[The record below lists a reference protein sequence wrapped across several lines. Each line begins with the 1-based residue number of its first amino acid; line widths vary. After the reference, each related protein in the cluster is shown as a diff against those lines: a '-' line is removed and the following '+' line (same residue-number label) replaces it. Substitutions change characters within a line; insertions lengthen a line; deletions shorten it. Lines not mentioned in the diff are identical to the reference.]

1 MDYRNARNQLTL
13 SERQVDNQKQNTQLA
28 EQLYE
33 ATSLSYKEGVAP
45 LTELLDAETS
55 LQQAQ
60 SNYLSALLQLK
71 VSELDL
77 LKTSGQLATLLETE
91 L

>member
-1 MDYRNARNQLTL
+1 
-13 SERQVDNQKQNTQLA
+13 
-28 EQLYE
+28 
-33 ATSLSYKEGVAP
+33 VAP

-55 LQQAQ
+55 LQQAH

-77 LKTSGQLATLLETE
+77 LKTSGQLATILETE